1 MEKTTLLDAYLSGPG
16 TLRAAVTG
24 MSREQL
30 VSRPIAGKWSVLE
43 VVCHLADT
51 DANIAH
57 RIKRVLSEERPVFD
71 RVKPEPVLAAL
82 AYHERDIEEELG
94 VFDLTRRQIGRILRA
109 SPPQAWERTGIVGD
123 RGDRTVNQMIN
134 SAVDHL
140 AHLLRFI
147 IEKRRALR
155 ID

>member
-71 RVKPEPVLAAL
+71 RVKPEPMLATQLEVVAQEGGSPHRPVTLTPQNVLGWGIDSLFSLMACGLVMYGAVMVAVML
-82 AYHERDIEEELG
+82 RELG
-94 VFDLTRRQIGRILRA
+94 LMT
-109 SPPQAWERTGIVGD
+109 
-123 RGDRTVNQMIN
+123 
-134 SAVDHL
+134 
-140 AHLLRFI
+140 
-147 IEKRRALR
+147 EKN
-155 ID
+155 